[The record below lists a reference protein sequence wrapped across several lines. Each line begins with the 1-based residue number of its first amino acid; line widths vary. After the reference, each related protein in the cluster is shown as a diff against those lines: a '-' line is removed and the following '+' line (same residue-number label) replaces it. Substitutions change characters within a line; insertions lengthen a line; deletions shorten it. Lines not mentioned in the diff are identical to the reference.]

1 MADLVADLHDRHWTC
16 PWRRPRL
23 LSVQPDR
30 MHQND
35 LQRPR
40 NRLRTHTVTSKACV
54 NLAPPALAAF
64 FTAASMAG
72 SCRPA
77 AVPPHP
83 QSRRCL
89 CGGQLSRASA
99 RPCLAAHLPVQRHRP
114 MGWLLQ
120 RLHRVVSIVE
130 SVLRMPRIPRR
141 LRMLRMGRV
150 LRVLRIARS
159 EIDDLLP
166 PARAASA
173 RAAPS

>member
-1 MADLVADLHDRHWTC
+1 MVADLHDRHWTC

-40 NRLRTHTVTSKACV
+40 NRLRTHTVTSQACV
-54 NLAPPALAAF
+54 NLAPPALATF

-89 CGGQLSRASA
+89 CGGQLSGASA
-99 RPCLAAHLPVQRHRP
+99 WPLLAAHLPVQRHRP
-114 MGWLLQ
+114 AHLPVHLPV
-120 RLHRVVSIVE
+120 HRVVSIVE